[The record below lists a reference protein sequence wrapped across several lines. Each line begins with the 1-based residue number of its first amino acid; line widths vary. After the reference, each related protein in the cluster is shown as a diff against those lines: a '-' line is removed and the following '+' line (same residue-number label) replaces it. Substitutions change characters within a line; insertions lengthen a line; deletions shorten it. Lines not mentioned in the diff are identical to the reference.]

1 MIIFVAFYENI
12 SKICVMNTLR
22 LFDDYFTIIFVISY
36 EYFKKKL
43 DNPFVIFQYY
53 FHNRI
58 VIL

>member
-43 DNPFVIFQYY
+43 DNPFYE
-53 FHNRI
+53 
-58 VIL
+58 